1 LASFRLEIE
10 VERSAGFLLTDR
22 VLGRASAEPLRAGC
36 LEEIP
41 ARALAVTVM
50 TGGGRNCL

>member
-10 VERSAGFLLTDR
+10 VEWSVDFLLTDR
-22 VLGRASAEPLRAGC
+22 VLGRAFSEPLRAGC

-41 ARALAVTVM
+41 ARALAVTVL
-50 TGGGRNCL
+50 TGGVKNCL